1 MQVST
6 RKVLMLK
13 QLEAYIMEQALMMP
27 GLGQGLQA
35 AVRVFA
41 LLPLYIV
48 RVFYSDHTNYTSD
61 NC

>member
-1 MQVST
+1 
-6 RKVLMLK
+6 MLK

-41 LLPLYIV
+41 LLPVYIV
-48 RVFYSDHTNYTSD
+48 RVFYSDHTNYTYD

>member
-1 MQVST
+1 
-6 RKVLMLK
+6 MLK

-41 LLPLYIV
+41 LLPVYI
-48 RVFYSDHTNYTSD
+48 RLHKYTYSTGILQYYMINDHIQ
-61 NC
+61 